1 MTSRWAC
8 RVSEPRDPGVRPEDE
23 TLIASDWAVRPE
35 GQVAVDQV
43 VVEESEVKT
52 ALPRRPPLI
61 WPWLLA
67 LLLLV
72 LGGLGALYYFTQT
85 DESSVPA
92 VVGLRQ
98 ERAEAAVREAGLDP
112 KAVTRESSKPRGI
125 VLGQSPDPGSKL
137 DEGDTVRLAVSN
149 GSPSETVPDVV
160 GETES
165 EAIAH
170 LTAAGF
176 KATVTKAFS
185 DKRAGLVL
193 SQEPKSGAS
202 LKEGSSVALTASKGA
217 KAVTV
222 PGVVGA
228 TSSEATAT
236 LRAAD
241 LNAKLVGVPSDHPSG
256 TVVAQNPQAGKQANS
271 GATVRLNIAQAAEET
286 TTQPSATT
294 APPATTSPST
304 TAPTTTAPAQ
314 RATVPDVV
322 GKELAYAAQAFA
334 EQGLK
339 VAVRY
344 VPSDEAAGRVIAQAQ
359 PPGTERKPGQTVQ
372 LNISIGAQPASEAAV
387 PDLVGQRLDQGRRAL
402 ESAGFEV
409 LALDLKGAVRN
420 ESLIAAQTPKG
431 SANIPHGS
439 LVVLY
444 VQS

>member
-1 MTSRWAC
+1 M
-8 RVSEPRDPGVRPEDE
+8 SEPREPGSRPEDE

-35 GQVAVDQV
+35 GQVVVEQSPV
-43 VVEESEVKT
+43 VVEESEVQT
-52 ALPRRPPLI
+52 AVPRRPLI

-72 LGGLGALYYFTQT
+72 LGGLGALYYFTQE

-98 ERAEAAVREAGLDP
+98 ERAEAAVRDAGLEP
-112 KAVTRESSKPRGI
+112 VTAPQESSKPRGI
-125 VLGQSPDPGSKL
+125 VLGQSPDPGSRL

-149 GSPSETVPDVV
+149 GPPRETVPDVV

-165 EAIAH
+165 AAIAH

-176 KATVTKAFS
+176 EANVTKAFS
-185 DKRAGLVL
+185 EKKAGLVL
-193 SQEPKSGAS
+193 SQEPKSGTR

-222 PGVVGA
+222 PDVVGT

-241 LNAKLVGVPSDHPSG
+241 LKANLVRVPSDRPSG
-256 TVVAQNPQAGKQANS
+256 TVVAQNPVGGKQAKS

-286 TTQPSATT
+286 TTQPSTT
-294 APPATTSPST
+294 TVPPATTSPST

-314 RATVPDVV
+314 PATVPDVV
-322 GKELAYAAQAFA
+322 GTELADAARVFA
-334 EQGLK
+334 DQGLK
-339 VAVRY
+339 VAVQY
-344 VPSDEAAGRVIAQAQ
+344 VPSEEAAGRVIGQAQ
-359 PPGTERKPGQTVQ
+359 PPGTERKRGETVQ
-372 LNISIGAQPASEAAV
+372 LNISIGAEPASEAAV

-409 LALDLKGAVRN
+409 LALDLQGVVRN
-420 ESLIAAQTPKG
+420 ESLIASQTPKG
-431 SANIPHGS
+431 SANVPRGS
-439 LVVLY
+439 LIVVY
-444 VQS
+444 VHS